1 MGCFDTY
8 QLFCFC
14 FFRSLRYAALTSW
27 WSIISHVVHHLG
39 GNKISHELKT
49 RPWNSFRVSK
59 TSEREGGCGSISSD
73 QLISLFFIAL
83 LCAEYIEE
91 IKSGEEKFE
100 SLASQFSDCSSAKN
114 GGDLGLFG
122 RGTYSYTQWICTQT
136 TILKYTRASIL
147 LFMITQTYEGVVC
160 YMCAHVLYVL
170 IHCFF
175 VSVFTRTMQINIV
188 AWEHKFQFY
197 VFANLL
203 PQYLDML

>member
-59 TSEREGGCGSISSD
+59 TSEREGGCGSISSG
-73 QLISLFFIAL
+73 QLISLFFISL

-136 TILKYTRASIL
+136 TILKYTHVQVYSYSWSHKLTKELCVICVH
-147 LFMITQTYEGVVC
+147 MYC
-160 YMCAHVLYVL
+160 MC
-170 IHCFF
+170 
-175 VSVFTRTMQINIV
+175 
-188 AWEHKFQFY
+188 
-197 VFANLL
+197 
-203 PQYLDML
+203 